1 MKRCVIAVFIF
12 LATIIFSVTTYFT
25 VCNRIDSVISLMKTD
40 RETTM
45 ATMEMNRVRT
55 EKIIGEWEKHEV
67 YLVSMLTHHE
77 LEELEIGIR
86 CLNDYMEQ
94 RMIEEYIKTL
104 NECINQLEHVKE
116 TEKPDTK
123 NIF

>member
-55 EKIIGEWEKHEV
+55 EKIIGEWEKH
-67 YLVSMLTHHE
+67 
-77 LEELEIGIR
+77 
-86 CLNDYMEQ
+86 
-94 RMIEEYIKTL
+94 
-104 NECINQLEHVKE
+104 
-116 TEKPDTK
+116 
-123 NIF
+123 